1 MADLQNGS
9 EIYGVTLNGMCIIK
23 VLNVMK
29 IITYGIL
36 VLLINSIKKS
46 VQEFSMAVAKTF

>member
-9 EIYGVTLNGMCIIK
+9 EIYGVALNQSVKYDENHNIWH
-23 VLNVMK
+23 
-29 IITYGIL
+29 IL

-46 VQEFSMAVAKTF
+46 VQKFSMAVAKTF